1 MSDLLSER
9 MREHLFRVSENEPVT
24 SPEAGW
30 PDEVAAL
37 EAKLEAMERAI
48 NGGSRLVLRGD
59 IVGDYDGAYDWID
72 KSSYNDPDNQVGHHP
87 AGWPGEGYMVVRL
100 VNEDALAIQQE
111 KKDE

>member
-37 EAKLEAMERAI
+37 EAKLEAMERALELLKEWAKK
-48 NGGSRLVLRGD
+48 GDATTRDAAPRGRFPWHV
-59 IVGDYDGAYDWID
+59 IPGIKIRYDAA
-72 KSSYNDPDNQVGHHP
+72 PP
-87 AGWPGEGYMVVRL
+87 
-100 VNEDALAIQQE
+100 QQE
-111 KKDE
+111 GG